1 MHKCNVHIVLALFIG
16 LILSACKPKS
26 DGIEHLGN
34 IDKEAIAADTTT
46 QVIIDNSFE
55 YVKDLD
61 FKDRRFTVLTGG
73 YVEFKQVVV
82 VETKA
87 NNSIDTLYHLSP
99 DSVTRIVDAFIT
111 DLDANKSPELHLIF
125 KHIPSNAVSDSVV
138 LNYSGRWTKATF
150 ETNKKVV
157 GVEWAVKDGF
167 LVEKGNLLN
176 NTKDTVQGY
185 EWLYF
190 KLKNNNFKPEKAEAV
205 L

>member
-1 MHKCNVHIVLALFIG
+1 MADIRFHSILALFIG
-16 LILSACKPKS
+16 LVCSACTPKS

-46 QVIIDNSFE
+46 QVNIDNSFE

-73 YVEFKQVVV
+73 YVDFKRVVI

-87 NNSIDTLYHLSP
+87 DKQVDTLFFLSP
-99 DSVTRIVDAFIT
+99 DSVTRIVHSFIT
-111 DLDANKSPELHLIF
+111 DLDGDKLPELHLLF
-125 KHIPSNAVSDSVV
+125 KHMPSNAISDSVV
-138 LNYSGRWTKATF
+138 LNNRGVWKKAVF
-150 ETNKKVV
+150 ESSKKVI
-157 GVEWAVKDGF
+157 GVEWFVKDGF

-190 KLKNNNFKPEKAEAV
+190 KLKNNIFKPEKAEAV

>member
-1 MHKCNVHIVLALFIG
+1 MDIRSVHIVFALFIG
-16 LILSACKPKS
+16 LILSACKSKS

-34 IDKEAIAADTTT
+34 IDKEAIAADTAT

-55 YVKDLD
+55 FVKDLD

-73 YVEFKQVVV
+73 YVDFKQVVV

-87 NNSIDTLYHLSP
+87 NKQIDTLYHLSP
-99 DSVTRIVDAFIT
+99 DSVTRIVNAFVT

-125 KHIPSNAVSDSVV
+125 KHTPSNLLSDSVV
-138 LNYSGRWTKATF
+138 LSYGGRWSKATF
-150 ETNKKVV
+150 YTDKKVA
-157 GVEWAVKDGF
+157 GVEWTVKDGF
-167 LVEKGNLLN
+167 LVEKGKLLN